1 MDARAPLYGSLLR
14 GQRQVTE
21 PQILMVRLPAN
32 SNDPRFSFR
41 VRALT
46 AALLRGVGRIPLYWC
61 RCYLYGR
68 LMVST
73 PDVPES
79 MQWVVDFLNSMD
91 LRTHGAAGSV
101 LVRDL
106 LGDRGEAG
114 AWVRERGFVGPTGN
128 LVDELAAVRGLRD
141 AVREALTGTKP
152 LRTTWSA
159 HVELSERGSPFIGP
173 ASESVTAWAEAHLL
187 EAFLSPQVSR
197 LRICAAEDCLRA
209 FYDSSRNGRGR
220 WCSTASCGNRMKT
233 RAYRQRHRGQA
244 LPEVAGPPR
253 RAVAQRT
260 NRFRREGDYW
270 TIGSPRSA
278 FRLKDSKGLGYLARL
293 LAEPHREFHVLDLVG
308 DGSVAAAASSTE
320 APILD
325 AEAARRY
332 KGRIRGLEE
341 DIAEA
346 ESWNDHA
353 RASVAREELSA
364 LAAELTRATGLH
376 GRSRSF
382 ASDSERARI
391 SVTRVIKAALS
402 RIGDH
407 SPELRHH
414 FASTIRTGTYCSYN
428 PDPRLPMRWEL

>member
-1 MDARAPLYGSLLR
+1 MC
-14 GQRQVTE
+14 
-21 PQILMVRLPAN
+21 
-32 SNDPRFSFR
+32 
-41 VRALT
+41 
-46 AALLRGVGRIPLYWC
+46 AALNGRIAPKGVMRAHPLYWC

-68 LMVST
+68 VMVST
-73 PDVPES
+73 PAVPKF
-79 MQWVVDFLNSMD
+79 MQWVVDFLNSKD

-106 LGDRGEAG
+106 LGDGDEAG
-114 AWVRERGFVGPTGN
+114 VWVRERGFVGGPTWN

-141 AVREALTGTKP
+141 AVRDALMGTRP
-152 LRTTWSA
+152 LRATWSA
-159 HVELSERGSPFIGP
+159 HVELSQRESPWIGP
-173 ASESVTAWAEAHLL
+173 ASESLTAWAEAHLL
-187 EAFLSPQVSR
+187 EAFLSPQFSR
-197 LRICAAEDCLRA
+197 LRICAADDCLRA
-209 FYDSSRNGRGR
+209 FYDGSRNGTGK
-220 WCSTASCGNRMKT
+220 WCSTAACGNRMKT
-233 RAYRQRHRGQA
+233 RAYRQRRRGQTLA
-244 LPEVAGPPR
+244 EIPGPASR
-253 RAVAQRT
+253 GIAQRT

-270 TIGSPRSA
+270 TIGRPRNA

-308 DGSVAAAASSTE
+308 DGSISSAVSSTE
-320 APILD
+320 EPILD

-332 KGRIRGLEE
+332 KGRIRELEE
-341 DIAEA
+341 DIGEA

-353 RASVAREELSA
+353 RALVARDELSA

-414 FASTIRTGTYCSYN
+414 FASTIRTGTFCSYD
-428 PDPRLPMRWEL
+428 PDPRLPMHWEF